1 MFLHDVSVVAAAA
14 DAVSKSVLL
23 KLSLKSS
30 WQFFRHEA
38 HAAFLL
44 LYENLMT
51 FLSCH
56 QWWLPGQARPDQ
68 EQARP
73 GPGLNSTRLDLPRAA
88 VAVASSR
95 TASQTADCQY
105 LWLLS
110 NPCTRVPVPFAD
122 FLILLPVVASPAP
135 AAAPPPPAV
144 VVVPAV
150 LHVATAQRILN

>member
-1 MFLHDVSVVAAAA
+1 M
-14 DAVSKSVLL
+14 LL

-56 QWWLPGQARPDQ
+56 QCWLPGQTRSRSRSRPDWDQ
-68 EQARP
+68 D
-73 GPGLNSTRLDLPRAA
+73 STRLDLTRA
-88 VAVASSR
+88 AVASSR
-95 TASQTADCQY
+95 TASQTADCHY

-110 NPCTRVPVPFAD
+110 NPCTRVPFAD
-122 FLILLPVVASPAP
+122 FLILLPVVASPAAP
-135 AAAPPPPAV
+135 PPPPAV